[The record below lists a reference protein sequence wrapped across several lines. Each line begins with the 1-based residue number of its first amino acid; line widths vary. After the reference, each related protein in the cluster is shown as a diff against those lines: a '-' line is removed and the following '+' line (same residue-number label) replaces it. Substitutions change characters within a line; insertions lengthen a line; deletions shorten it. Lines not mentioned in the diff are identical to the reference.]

1 MAVDQILIPGYGYG
15 EDEVDGAGDV
25 FHIPGYGYFQES
37 VLPNSVNIASVA
49 LLQSKLTSI
58 NITQSKLT
66 NITLV
71 K

>member
-1 MAVDQILIPGYGYG
+1 MSKEQYLIPGYGYG

-25 FHIPGYGYFQES
+25 FLIPGYGYFQES
-37 VLPNSVNIASVA
+37 TPPDRVNIASVA